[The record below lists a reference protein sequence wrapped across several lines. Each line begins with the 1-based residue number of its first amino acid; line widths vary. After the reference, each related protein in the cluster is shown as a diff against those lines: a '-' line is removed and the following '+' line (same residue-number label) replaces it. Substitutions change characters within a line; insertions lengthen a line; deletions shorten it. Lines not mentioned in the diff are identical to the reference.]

1 MKTPGITVRP
11 LLLMS
16 ETHDLNEV
24 FFENVKVP
32 AENLVYQEGDG
43 WTVAKFLLGYERLN
57 TGEIGA
63 SKRDLAR
70 LKELAASRY
79 KNGKPLSEDPRFQDK
94 VSRVEVELMA
104 LEVTNLRFLDQIQR
118 GRELGAEV
126 SLLKV
131 RGTEIQQA
139 LTELMLDVAGP
150 FAAPA
155 YPTQDMDF
163 DTNTANLAQRYCNYR
178 KASIY
183 AGSNEI
189 QRNII
194 AKMSLGL

>member
-1 MKTPGITVRP
+1 MQG
-11 LLLMS
+11 LAGES
-16 ETHDLNEV
+16 C
-24 FFENVKVP
+24 
-32 AENLVYQEGDG
+32 
-43 WTVAKFLLGYERLN
+43 LGQN

-63 SKRDLAR
+63 SKRDLTR
-70 LKELAASRY
+70 LKQLAASRY
-79 KNGKPLSEDPRFQDK
+79 KNGKPLSEDPRFQAR

-150 FAAPA
+150 LAAQPIPCQTWISTHIQQIWPNA
-155 YPTQDMDF
+155 IVT
-163 DTNTANLAQRYCNYR
+163 TARRRFMLARMR
-178 KASIY
+178 SSA
-183 AGSNEI
+183 
-189 QRNII
+189 
-194 AKMSLGL
+194 MSLPRCRLVYRQDKWL